1 MDKLEKEFDDKR
13 KECQRLK
20 ETWLPELE
28 VLVSDVSKRLKVK
41 SSLGAYFQCSFQ
53 SYFRQICCDGE
64 VSINHPDDVSS
75 YSKYELQIKVR
86 FRDSVPLEPLNV
98 GRQSG
103 GERSVSTML
112 FLLAMPTKNCPFRL
126 VDEINQVFC

>member
-1 MDKLEKEFDDKR
+1 MDLF
-13 KECQRLK
+13 
-20 ETWLPELE
+20 
-28 VLVSDVSKRLKVK
+28 
-41 SSLGAYFQCSFQ
+41 SLTNLQTYFK
-53 SYFRQICCDGE
+53 QIKCDGE
-64 VSINHPDDVSS
+64 VSINRPDNPSS

-86 FRDSVPLEPLNV
+86 FRDSVPLEALNV

-126 VDEINQVFC
+126 VDEINQVKTLGECQPLSVSLKTLWSLQCPMLFGPLTAHFREWINKMNEM